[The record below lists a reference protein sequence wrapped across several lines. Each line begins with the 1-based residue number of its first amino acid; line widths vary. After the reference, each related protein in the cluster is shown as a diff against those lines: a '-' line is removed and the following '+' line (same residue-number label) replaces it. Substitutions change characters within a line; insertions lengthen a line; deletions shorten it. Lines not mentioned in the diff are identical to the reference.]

1 MPSSSNYVRNYKK
14 EYSNDSS
21 KRKKNRALNNKARRI
36 MKRKGLV
43 KVGDNKDVAHVDNN
57 PRNNSRSNLSVKTK
71 GTNRS
76 YLRTR
81 KGKMK

>member
-57 PRNNSRSNLSVKTK
+57 PRNNSRSNLSVKAK

-76 YLRTR
+76 YSRTR

>member
-57 PRNNSRSNLSVKTK
+57 PRNNSRSNLSVKAK